1 MCLWVGVGQANG
13 QWRGGLVSVRED
25 TFGWI
30 QGVLKVG
37 VGAKVLAYR
46 KDKYKSCISPLA

>member
-1 MCLWVGVGQANG
+1 M
-13 QWRGGLVSVRED
+13 SVREEA
-25 TFGWI
+25 FGWV

-46 KDKYKSCISPLA
+46 KEK